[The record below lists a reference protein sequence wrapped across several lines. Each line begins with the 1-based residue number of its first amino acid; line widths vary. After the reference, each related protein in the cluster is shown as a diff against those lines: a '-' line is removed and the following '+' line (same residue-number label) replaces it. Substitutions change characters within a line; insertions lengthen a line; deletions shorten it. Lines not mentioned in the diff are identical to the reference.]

1 MDDLMV
7 ETAPVIVRVEGSVGR
22 ITLNRPKAL
31 NALTTDMCGLMAEAL
46 RRWSSDDAVKIV
58 MIDHE
63 DGTRGFCA
71 GGDIRRVA
79 QSGRS
84 DGREAAQFFAT
95 EYRLNTLIRN
105 FPKPFIAVMDGITMG
120 GGVGISVH
128 GSHRIATERTV
139 FAMPETGIG
148 LFPDVGGGWFLPRLD
163 GELGT
168 WLALTGAQLR
178 GSDVLAAG
186 IATHYVSDVSTMKQA
201 VLAGDY
207 SGDATAKLNALLAK
221 FATRAT
227 KPAYA
232 EHMEIINRCFGKA
245 TVTDIII
252 ALKMDDGD
260 WSQDQ
265 ADILARRSPL
275 SMSVS
280 LKALREGAQMTSF
293 EDNMRM
299 EYRIACRIT
308 RSHDFLEGVRAVLE
322 DKDFR
327 PRWNPLS
334 LCHVKP
340 AMVDAMFEPFA
351 DKALELTFN

>member
-1 MDDLMV
+1 MDDVVLD
-7 ETAPVIVRVEGSVGR
+7 TAPVETRVENGIGR

-31 NALTTDMCGLMAEAL
+31 NALTKDMCIQMYDAL
-46 RRWSSDDAVKIV
+46 RRWMANDAVRIV

-63 DGTRGFCA
+63 EGTRGFCA

-79 QSGRS
+79 QSGRG
-84 DGREAAQFFAT
+84 DGREAAEFFAA
-95 EYRLNTLIRN
+95 EYRLNALIKRY
-105 FPKPFIAVMDGITMG
+105 PKPYLAVMDGITMG

-148 LFPDVGGGWFLPRLD
+148 LFPDIGGGWFLPRLN

-168 WLALTGAQLR
+168 WLALTGAQLK
-178 GSDVLAAG
+178 GADVLAAG
-186 IATHYVSDVSTMKQA
+186 IATHYVEDVSGMKAA
-201 VLAGDY
+201 VLAGDF
-207 SGDATAKLNALLAK
+207 SVDAAARLNALIER
-221 FATRAT
+221 FSRAAP
-227 KPAYA
+227 KASYA
-232 EHMEIINRCFGKA
+232 EHMEIINRCFGKD
-245 TVTDIII
+245 TMTDIVI
-252 ALKMDDGD
+252 ALKMDDSE
-260 WSQDQ
+260 WAQDQ

-280 LKALREGAQMTSF
+280 LRALREGRDTLTF

-322 DKDFR
+322 DKDYS
-327 PRWNPLS
+327 PHWDPIS

-340 AMVDAMFEPFA
+340 DMVDDMFAPLA
-351 DKALELTFN
+351 DQALELTFN